1 MVFKDVHAKGIGG
14 IGPEVQVDGMAPP
27 RRFDSVYLLQKTILY
42 QSVGHPSD
50 GGLGN
55 LRLFAHF
62 ASGQRPVF
70 ADAVHHGLCVVF
82 TEIKRFVTCKPC
94 FHFFALLP
102 SLLLSQAVAGS
113 HGRKNGPQLLY
124 PSILQSESAKQAARQ
139 TEEYPASAQLGRILK
154 AEKHITCCAVP
165 RLLRLRQAGNWP

>member
-1 MVFKDVHAKGIGG
+1 MTGWR
-14 IGPEVQVDGMAPP
+14 P
-27 RRFDSVYLLQKTILY
+27 RAVLTAFISSRKPSCIKALVTRVT
-42 QSVGHPSD
+42 VG
-50 GGLGN
+50 LEICV
-55 LRLFAHF
+55 FAHF

-165 RLLRLRQAGNWP
+165 RLLRVRQAGNWP